1 MAKMVNRRS
10 ALISELPIETA
21 TETATPICLGLVGV
35 GKIARDQHLPA
46 IAANASFRLAA
57 AASRH
62 GSVAELANFPTIE
75 RMIADGPTLT
85 AVSLCAPPSV
95 RAAMAREAIE
105 AGLHVMLEK
114 PPGINVSEVADLSAR
129 AARRGTSLFA
139 SWHSREAAAVAHA
152 RAWLVRRQVT
162 AARVRW
168 LEDVRVWHPGQE
180 WIWEAGGFG
189 VFDPGINALSIMTHI
204 LPEALVMNAAN
215 LWFPAN
221 RDTPMRAELRLQH
234 GNATVDAQFSFCHT
248 GVPTWDIEV
257 DTTDG
262 VLLLTDGGSRLNING
277 AAVAV
282 PASTEYAN
290 LYRRFAALIKSASSE
305 VDVSPLQLI
314 ADACL
319 CGRRIEIEP
328 FHY

>member
-1 MAKMVNRRS
+1 MAKMVNRLS
-10 ALISELPIETA
+10 ARIAEPS
-21 TETATPICLGLVGV
+21 TEGATPIRLGMVGV

-46 IAANASFRLAA
+46 IASNASFRLMA

-62 GSVAELANFPTIE
+62 GLVAELANFPTIE
-75 RMIADGPTLT
+75 RMLAEGPELT

-114 PPGINVSEVADLSAR
+114 PPGINVSEVTDLCAR
-129 AARRGTSLFA
+129 AACRGTSLFA
-139 SWHSREAAAVAHA
+139 SWHSREAAAVPHA
-152 RAWLVRRQVT
+152 RAWLSGRQVT
-162 AARVRW
+162 AARIRW

-204 LPEALVMNAAN
+204 LPEVLVLSAAN

-221 RDTPMRAELRLQH
+221 RDTPMRAQLTLRH
-234 GNATVDAQFSFCHT
+234 GDATVDAQFSFCHA

-262 VLLLTDGGSRLNING
+262 VLHLTDGGSRLSING

-290 LYRRFAALIKSASSE
+290 LYRRFAALIQTASSE

-319 CGRRIEIEP
+319 CGRRIDIEP